1 MSVSICTDC
10 LARLRITKNPLT
22 FTAAAIP
29 HISSFHSSAAQY
41 KSPLL
46 KKKTVDPN
54 TKVVAR
60 KATGVR
66 LKKKIR
72 QKVNIPA
79 VGERRATRKR
89 IVLSN
94 TNALEVAGME
104 TLSLENMGREESNGR
119 MLALPGELLDQL
131 RDSQAF
137 KTTQNW
143 NMFRRPATM
152 VRSETLDIAR
162 SVEQVDERTG
172 KNVKYLVTGE
182 RGSGKSI
189 LMLQAMSMAFM
200 KEWVVINIPEG
211 TIGPSPQRPFLLEN

>member
-10 LARLRITKNPLT
+10 LARLRITKNPLSIT
-22 FTAAAIP
+22 SLTKT
-29 HISSFHSSAAQY
+29 HVSSFHSSPAQY

-46 KKKTVDPN
+46 KKKTVDPSR
-54 TKVVAR
+54 TVVSR

-66 LKKKIR
+66 LKKKVR
-72 QKVNIPA
+72 QKINIPA
-79 VGERRATRKR
+79 VGERRAARKR

-94 TNALEVAGME
+94 TNALEVYGME
-104 TLSLENMGREESNGR
+104 ALSVETMGQEESLGR
-119 MLALPGELLDQL
+119 VMAFPGELLDQL

-152 VRSETLDIAR
+152 IRSETLDIAKN
-162 SVEQVDERTG
+162 VEEVDKRQG
-172 KNVKYLVTGE
+172 KNVKYLLTGE

-189 LMLQAMSMAFM
+189 LTLQAMSMAFM
-200 KEWVVINIPEG
+200 KQWVVLNIPEG
-211 TIGPSPQRPFLLEN
+211 MTCPLP